1 MKRLTWSLLICL
13 SLVQCKGPKTS
24 DAGTAVPITSV
35 ADVWVVT
42 DTTPVRQ
49 KWLAHLDR
57 LARPVMTAMAQEQ
70 LHREMPVI
78 LMDSTYLP
86 EERKNNAYLE
96 AFGRLLAGM
105 APWLNGE
112 GGSSREQALREE
124 YRGLALKAITHA
136 VDPAS
141 PDHLEWE
148 HGDQRL
154 VDASFFAL
162 AFLRAPWLWEHVD
175 STTRQ
180 HIVTALKHTRS
191 VKPAFNNWI
200 LNSAAIEIFFMH
212 YGLEWDPM
220 RVDLSLR
227 EFDQWYVGDGMYS
240 DGPGFHWDYYNSL
253 VIHPFLNQVVDEL
266 AAREAMDDQPSVLQ
280 QLKSIVKSRP
290 PGRYAQLRDRM
301 RIRSARYAVILER
314 LIHPDGTYP
323 IVGRSVVYR
332 GGAFHHLADMA
343 WKGKLPETLHPAQV
357 RVALTAVI
365 DRTLGPKNSFDGKG
379 WLNIGISGHQ
389 PHLADAYVTSGSVYM
404 CANIFLP
411 LGLPETDPF
420 WAAPAEKIS
429 SQKIWGGEDGPYDH
443 FLEE

>member
-1 MKRLTWSLLICL
+1 MKKIAWSLLTCL
-13 SLVQCKGPKTS
+13 ALVQCKRPEAPAPQVQKPAAEKILINDT
-24 DAGTAVPITSV
+24 TAV
-35 ADVWVVT
+35 
-42 DTTPVRQ
+42 RQ
-49 KWLAHLDR
+49 QWLNHLDR

-70 LHREMPVI
+70 LHQQMPVI
-78 LMDSTYLP
+78 LVDSTYLP
-86 EERKNNAYLE
+86 EERKRNAYLE

-112 GGSSREQALREE
+112 GGSAKEVALRDE
-124 YRGLALKAITHA
+124 YRALALKAISHS
-136 VDPAS
+136 VDPKS

-148 HGDQRL
+148 QGEQRL
-154 VDASFFAL
+154 VDASFFAM
-162 AFLRAPWLWEHVD
+162 AFLRAPWLWDHSD
-175 STTRQ
+175 STTRIN
-180 HIVTALKHTRS
+180 IVNALKHTRS
-191 VKPAFNNWI
+191 VRPAFNNWI
-200 LNSAAIEIFFMH
+200 LNSAAIEIFFLH
-212 YGLEWDPM
+212 FGQEWDPM

-240 DGPGFHWDYYNSL
+240 DGPRFHWDYYNSL

-266 AAREAMDDQPSVLQ
+266 AAREARDDQPSMLQ

-290 PGRYAQLRDRM
+290 PGRYAQLKTQM
-301 RIRSARYAVILER
+301 RAQNDRYAVILER
-314 LIHPDGTYP
+314 LIQPDGTYP

-343 WKGKLPETLHPAQV
+343 WKGTLPGSLHPAQV
-357 RVALTAVI
+357 RTALTAVI
-365 DRTLGPKNSFDGKG
+365 NRTLGPQGTYDDKG

-420 WAAPAEKIS
+420 WSAPAEKIS
-429 SQKIWGGEDGPYDH
+429 SQKIWDGEDGPYDH